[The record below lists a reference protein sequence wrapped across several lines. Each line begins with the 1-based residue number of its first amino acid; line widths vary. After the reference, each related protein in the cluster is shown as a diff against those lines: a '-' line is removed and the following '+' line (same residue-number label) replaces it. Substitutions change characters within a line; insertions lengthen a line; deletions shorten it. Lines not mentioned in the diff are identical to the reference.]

1 MQEELDRRREE
12 CIQLRTVLANVSLDH
27 EPLSS
32 FSKTGEMPET
42 EELLSAYQ
50 TQKVVITQLQE
61 QLNDEKLRNGEME
74 GELREELDRLA
85 KTCSDQQQLIH
96 QAINKAPA
104 NTTEACLQHEIT
116 RLTSENFDLREKI
129 ENLND
134 NIRRLKKMLK
144 TYMKR
149 LEESGVENLRDL
161 DSANDNYEQV
171 EQSIVI
177 RMKDHD
183 DFLGMYEYKKELEAK
198 IFKSLIYGE

>member
-1 MQEELDRRREE
+1 M
-12 CIQLRTVLANVSLDH
+12 A
-27 EPLSS
+27 
-32 FSKTGEMPET
+32 
-42 EELLSAYQ
+42 AYE
-50 TQKVVITQLQE
+50 TQKIVIAQLQE
-61 QLNDEKLRNGEME
+61 QLNDEKMRNTEIE
-74 GELREELDRLA
+74 SELRDELDQLS
-85 KTCSDQQQLIH
+85 KTCSAQQQLIH

-149 LEESGVENLRDL
+149 LEDSGQNPREL
-161 DSANDNYEQV
+161 DNSSANDNYEQV

-177 RMKDHD
+177 RMKDHN
-183 DFLGMYEYKKELEAK
+183 DFLGMFEYKKEVEQK
-198 IFKSLIYGE
+198 IFKALIYGKIL